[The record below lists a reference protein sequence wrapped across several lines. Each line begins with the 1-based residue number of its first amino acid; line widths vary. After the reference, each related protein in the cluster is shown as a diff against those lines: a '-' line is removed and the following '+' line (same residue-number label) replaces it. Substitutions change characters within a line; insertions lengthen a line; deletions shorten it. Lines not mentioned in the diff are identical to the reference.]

1 MSQFITKLK
10 STQSMQS
17 IPMYTKA
24 GSRLPATP
32 TAEVGRVDLRTPAV
46 MVSPETIG
54 VLVPGSPVAGDRVR
68 LTGAQDGG
76 EGGKPVKGHAPHRL
90 DTDMAACSTA
100 TSE

>member
-1 MSQFITKLK
+1 
-10 STQSMQS
+10 MQS

-54 VLVPGSPVAGDRVR
+54 VLVLGSPAR
-68 LTGAQDGG
+68 LTFFNALNWIVF
-76 EGGKPVKGHAPHRL
+76 K
-90 DTDMAACSTA
+90 
-100 TSE
+100 